1 MPNPHFAF
9 KQFTIRQEK
18 CAMKVGTDAVLLG
31 AWVKPNGAKRILDIG
46 TGTGIIA
53 LMIAQRAAP
62 DALIDALDIDD
73 MACAQATENA
83 ELSPWKE
90 RVRILHNSLQDF
102 AEETTTRYE
111 LIISNPPYFLDSSK
125 ASGLERTTAR
135 HADLLP
141 YKELIECVIRLL
153 DKKGKFCVIFPVKEA
168 SILRELAKERGL
180 HLSKLMRVRTRSDKE
195 TEKRH
200 IMQFEFAPS
209 SFSEESI
216 VIEKDER
223 HEYTEEYKELT
234 KEYYLA
240 F

>member
-1 MPNPHFAF
+1 MPNQHFAF
-9 KQFTIRQEK
+9 KQFIIRQEK

-31 AWVKPNGAKRILDIG
+31 AWVRPNGAKRILDIG

-53 LMIAQRAAP
+53 LMIAQRSAG
-62 DALIDALDIDD
+62 LIDGIDIDD
-73 MACAQATENA
+73 LACLQAQENVA
-83 ELSPWKE
+83 LSPWKE
-90 RVRILHNSLQDF
+90 RVRILHHSLQEYS
-102 AEETTTRYE
+102 EETSTRYD
-111 LIISNPPYFLDSSK
+111 LVVSNPPYFLDSSK
-125 ASGLERTTAR
+125 ANGLERTTAR

-141 YKELIECVIRLL
+141 YRELIDSVIRLL
-153 DKKGKFCVIFPVKEA
+153 DKKGKFCVILPVKEA
-168 SILRELAKERGL
+168 AILRELANEKGL
-180 HLSKLMRVRTRSDKE
+180 QLSKLMRVRTKADQE

-209 SFSEESI
+209 SFSEETI

-234 KEYYLA
+234 RDYYLG